1 MRSISNLVK
10 SSQHYWRENR
20 SRLLVQGVVYDD
32 VFDQANYNL
41 TDLFLALKPTLEHYA
56 DISTRNST
64 LPRSQKFKF
73 TIEKFFINQLCS
85 LISHGVHL
93 VLSLTAC
100 STAEYL
106 ESEAYRY
113 HLPHVAIPRPTC
125 EEKQITKVTETT
137 TIWIQTNPFRMAKAL
152 LEISEM
158 ERASHALLLADGLT
172 AIIPGIYDLTLRRKI
187 ENKRFYTDFSTQLF
201 SSNKCI
207 NSFSSFS
214 GITLDQF
221 IETLGE
227 NRSKI
232 TITKSYLTHIFFI
245 HTKPYHLNYLRKVFE
260 KSNITK
266 NYYWIFDEIPDVP
279 ISDLLNFI
287 ASSNA
292 EKMKVGF
299 FRQFP
304 VLNFDDLSKHE
315 LPKSTQLLI
324 KSALLGETHSLP
336 ERVTISA
343 YMIMMGSQIATYI
356 KSFNSTY
363 LDRSGIS
370 CHQINPIV
378 DDFGG
383 RLFYNFLRHRSGT
396 NFWKSLWFY
405 SLETFDDAMK
415 NFISTAHYTPD
426 DNMKLTSKGM
436 IIKQRSLESG
446 LFSTVFQSF
455 NHKTLRISTIL
466 DPPFVVT
473 GQVIGNGEIINAT
486 GFAIDVLNELAIH
499 FNFSYRLFVPQNGT
513 YGSLDE
519 KGEWDGMMGELVN
532 GRVDMIAAG
541 LTINPRRSNYV
552 EFIGP
557 IVEDTVGILVK
568 PSTAND
574 LFFQMFHLF
583 QINVWIAITSSVVV
597 LGTTV
602 WLFNKYSPLSGW
614 NLQLPEANSNEVSL
628 PYNLWISLRC
638 MLLQGQEG
646 RLFCFSSRTLSL
658 MYWFMIL
665 VVHAIWQADLTAFL
679 TKNNLKLPISSLKD
693 LAYNDKIIVLTM
705 KGTSTYNMFKV
716 SVNNTFY
723 ESIYRKLVANPVSV
737 YSTGEAV
744 KLVVKSDNY
753 VYITERLF
761 LLSVLQSEE
770 CSNLE
775 VIEEPGIV
783 VALGFAVHLGK
794 EYAKPMSSY
803 MLTLRE
809 RGIINKFMVKWNM
822 TSDVDPMRVQYQA
835 LTIWNVAGAFIVTS
849 IFTGISLF
857 ILLVEWVW
865 YRWRS
870 RKNMDTNS
878 NKNNNNGK

>member
-1 MRSISNLVK
+1 M
-10 SSQHYWRENR
+10 SSVSSFFNFLLA
-20 SRLLVQGVVYDD
+20 LLVTVCSENEWHIGVIYDD
-32 VFDQANYNL
+32 VFDQVNYNL
-41 TDLFLALKPTLEHYA
+41 TDLFLALEPTLEHYA

-64 LPRSQKFKF
+64 LPTSQKFKF

-85 LISHGVHL
+85 LISQGVHL

-113 HLPHVAIPRPTC
+113 HLLHVAIPRPAC
-125 EEKQITKVTETT
+125 EEKQTTKVTETT
-137 TIWIQTNPFRMAKAL
+137 TIWIQTDPFRMAKAF

-158 ERASHALLLADGLT
+158 ERASHALILADGLT
-172 AIIPGIYDLTLRRKI
+172 AIIPEIYDLTLRRKI

-214 GITLDQF
+214 EITLDQL
-221 IETLGE
+221 IETLMD
-227 NRSKI
+227 NRPKI
-232 TITKSYLTHIFFI
+232 TITKSYLTHIFLI
-245 HTKPYHLNYLRKVFE
+245 HTKPYHLDYFRKVFE

-266 NYYWIFDEIPDVP
+266 DYYWIFDEIPDVP
-279 ISDLLNFI
+279 IRDLLNLI
-287 ASSNA
+287 DSSSVT
-292 EKMKVGF
+292 KMKVGF

-304 VLNFDDLSKHE
+304 VLNFDDLSRHE
-315 LPKSTQLLI
+315 LQKGTQLLI
-324 KSALLGETHSLP
+324 KSALHGETHSLP
-336 ERVTISA
+336 VR
-343 YMIMMGSQIATYI
+343 
-356 KSFNSTY
+356 F
-363 LDRSGIS
+363 
-370 CHQINPIV
+370 C
-378 DDFGG
+378 
-383 RLFYNFLRHRSGT
+383 FLVIFDVKRSGT
-396 NFWKSLWFY
+396 NVWKSLWFY
-405 SLETFDDAMK
+405 SLETFDDAIK

-436 IIKQRSLESG
+436 KIKQRSLESG

-455 NHKTLRISTIL
+455 NNKILRISTIL

-473 GQVIGNGEIINAT
+473 GQVIENGEIINAS
-486 GFAIDVLNELAIH
+486 GFAIDILNELAMH
-499 FNFSYRLFVPQNGT
+499 FNFRYRLFLPQNGT

-519 KGEWDGMMGELVN
+519 KGDWDGMMGELVN

-568 PSTAND
+568 PSTANY

-583 QINVWIAITSSVVV
+583 QINVWIAITSSVVI

-602 WLFNKYSPLSGW
+602 WLFNRYSPFSGW

-628 PYNLWISLRC
+628 SYNIWISLRC

-646 RLFCFSSRTLSL
+646 RLFCFSSRTLCL

-679 TKNNLKLPISSLKD
+679 TKNNLELPISSLKD
-693 LAYNDKIIVLTM
+693 LAHNDKIIVLTM
-705 KGTSTYNMFKV
+705 KGTSTYNMFQV

-737 YSTGEAV
+737 YSTDEAV
-744 KLVVKSDNY
+744 KLVIKFNNY

-761 LLSVLQSEE
+761 LMSVLQSEE

-783 VALGFAVHLGK
+783 AALGFAVQLGK
-794 EYAKPMSSY
+794 EYAKPMSS
-803 MLTLRE
+803 
-809 RGIINKFMVKWNM
+809 
-822 TSDVDPMRVQYQA
+822 
-835 LTIWNVAGAFIVTS
+835 
-849 IFTGISLF
+849 
-857 ILLVEWVW
+857 
-865 YRWRS
+865 
-870 RKNMDTNS
+870 
-878 NKNNNNGK
+878 

>member
-1 MRSISNLVK
+1 M
-10 SSQHYWRENR
+10 SSVSSFFNFLLA
-20 SRLLVQGVVYDD
+20 LLVTVCSENEWHIAVIYDD
-32 VFDQANYNL
+32 VFDQVNYNL
-41 TDLFLALKPTLEHYA
+41 TDLFLALEPTLEHYA

-64 LPRSQKFKF
+64 LPTSQKFKF

-85 LISHGVHL
+85 LISQGVHL

-113 HLPHVAIPRPTC
+113 HLPHVAIPRPAC
-125 EEKQITKVTETT
+125 EEKQTTKVTETT
-137 TIWIQTNPFRMAKAL
+137 TIWIQTDPFRMAKAF

-158 ERASHALLLADGLT
+158 ERASHALILADGLT
-172 AIIPGIYDLTLRRKI
+172 AIIPEIYDLTLRRKI

-214 GITLDQF
+214 EITLDQL
-221 IETLGE
+221 IETLME
-227 NRSKI
+227 NRPKI
-232 TITKSYLTHIFFI
+232 TITKSYLTHIFLI
-245 HTKPYHLNYLRKVFE
+245 HTKPYHLDYFRKVFE

-266 NYYWIFDEIPDVP
+266 DYYWIFDEIPDVP
-279 ISDLLNFI
+279 IRDLLNLI
-287 ASSNA
+287 ASSSVT
-292 EKMKVGF
+292 KMKVGF

-315 LPKSTQLLI
+315 LQKGTQLLI
-324 KSALLGETHSLP
+324 KSALHGETHSLP
-336 ERVTISA
+336 
-343 YMIMMGSQIATYI
+343 
-356 KSFNSTY
+356 
-363 LDRSGIS
+363 
-370 CHQINPIV
+370 
-378 DDFGG
+378 
-383 RLFYNFLRHRSGT
+383 RSGT
-396 NFWKSLWFY
+396 NVWKSLWFY

-436 IIKQRSLESG
+436 KIKQRSLESG

-455 NHKTLRISTIL
+455 NNKILRISTIL

-473 GQVIGNGEIINAT
+473 GQVIENGEIINAS
-486 GFAIDVLNELAIH
+486 GFAIDILNELAMH
-499 FNFSYRLFVPQNGT
+499 FNFRYRLFLPQNGT

-519 KGEWDGMMGELVN
+519 KGDWDGMMGELVN

-557 IVEDTVGILVK
+557 IVEDTVVILVK
-568 PSTAND
+568 PSTANY

-583 QINVWIAITSSVVV
+583 QINVWIAITSSVVI

-602 WLFNKYSPLSGW
+602 WLFNRYSPFSGW

-628 PYNLWISLRC
+628 SYNIWISLRC
-638 MLLQGQEG
+638 MLLQ
-646 RLFCFSSRTLSL
+646 
-658 MYWFMIL
+658 

-679 TKNNLKLPISSLKD
+679 TKNNLELPISSLKD
-693 LAYNDKIIVLTM
+693 LAHNDKIIVLTM
-705 KGTSTYNMFKV
+705 KGTSTYNMFQV
-716 SVNNTFY
+716 SVNNTSY

-737 YSTGEAV
+737 YSTDEAV
-744 KLVVKSDNY
+744 KLVIKFNNY

-761 LLSVLQSEE
+761 LMSVLQSEE

-783 VALGFAVHLGK
+783 AALGFAVQLGK
-794 EYAKPMSSY
+794 EYAKPMSS
-803 MLTLRE
+803 
-809 RGIINKFMVKWNM
+809 
-822 TSDVDPMRVQYQA
+822 
-835 LTIWNVAGAFIVTS
+835 
-849 IFTGISLF
+849 
-857 ILLVEWVW
+857 
-865 YRWRS
+865 
-870 RKNMDTNS
+870 
-878 NKNNNNGK
+878 

>member
-1 MRSISNLVK
+1 M
-10 SSQHYWRENR
+10 SSVSSFFNFLLA
-20 SRLLVQGVVYDD
+20 LLVTVCSENEWHIGVIYDD
-32 VFDQANYNL
+32 VFDQVNYNL
-41 TDLFLALKPTLEHYA
+41 TDLFLALEPTLEHYA

-64 LPRSQKFKF
+64 LPTSQNSNLLLRSFLL
-73 TIEKFFINQLCS
+73 TNPGCT
-85 LISHGVHL
+85 L

-113 HLPHVAIPRPTC
+113 HLPHVAIPRPAC
-125 EEKQITKVTETT
+125 EEKHTTKVTETT
-137 TIWIQTNPFRMAKAL
+137 TIWIQTDPFRMAKAF

-158 ERASHALLLADGLT
+158 ERASHALILADGLT

-201 SSNKCI
+201 SPNKCI
-207 NSFSSFS
+207 HSFSSFS
-214 GITLDQF
+214 EITLDQL
-221 IETLGE
+221 IEKLRE

-232 TITKSYLTHIFFI
+232 TITKSYLTHIFLI
-245 HTKPYHLNYLRKVFE
+245 HTKSYHLDYFRKVFE

-279 ISDLLNFI
+279 IRDLLNLI
-287 ASSNA
+287 ASSSVN
-292 EKMKVGF
+292 KMKVGF

-315 LPKSTQLLI
+315 LQKGTQLLI
-324 KSALLGETHSLP
+324 KSALHGETHSLP
-336 ERVTISA
+336 ERVTIAA
-343 YMIMMGSQIATYI
+343 YMIMISSQIATFI
-356 KSFNSTY
+356 KSFNNSY
-363 LDRSGIS
+363 LNRSGIS

-383 RLFYNFLRHRSGT
+383 RLFYNFLSHRSGT
-396 NFWKSLWFY
+396 NVWKSLWFY
-405 SLETFDDAMK
+405 SLETFDDATK

-436 IIKQRSLESG
+436 KIKQRSLESG

-455 NHKTLRISTIL
+455 NNKILRISTIL

-473 GQVIGNGEIINAT
+473 GQVIKNGEIINAS
-486 GFAIDVLNELAIH
+486 GFAIDILNELAMH
-499 FNFSYRLFVPQNGT
+499 FNFRFRLFLPQNGT

-519 KGEWDGMMGELVN
+519 KGDWDGMMGELVN

-568 PSTAND
+568 PSTANY

-583 QINVWIAITSSVVV
+583 QINVWIAITSSVVI

-602 WLFNKYSPLSGW
+602 WLFNRYSPFSGW

-628 PYNLWISLRC
+628 SYNIWISLRC

-646 RLFCFSSRTLSL
+646 RLFCFSSRTLCL

-665 VVHAIWQADLTAFL
+665 IVHAIWQADLTAFL
-679 TKNNLKLPISSLKD
+679 TKNNLELPVSSLKD
-693 LAYNDKIIVLTM
+693 LAHNDKIIVLTM
-705 KGTSTYNMFKV
+705 KGTSTYNMFQV

-737 YSTGEAV
+737 YSTDEAV
-744 KLVVKSDNY
+744 KLVIKSNNY

-761 LLSVLQSEE
+761 LMSVLQSEE

-783 VALGFAVHLGK
+783 AALGFAVQLGK

-822 TSDVDPMRVQYQA
+822 TSDVDPMDVQYQA

-849 IFTGISLF
+849 VFTGISLL
-857 ILLVEWVW
+857 ILLVECIW
-865 YRWRS
+865 YRWRN
-870 RKNMDTNS
+870 RKNMDTN
-878 NKNNNNGK
+878 NNNNNNGR